1 MKTNI
6 MDQNIFIFVLIIIL
20 IIIFLMSNCEK
31 NKQIDSFENIDQSIL
46 EINEIYLR
54 INNDTY
60 NYENNIF
67 NIIVLGNKIVDYNL
81 NKNDILQLQ
90 MELGDGSYENIY
102 LKIKSKVH
110 NYTSYTELECE
121 SIYDLNNKIMNN
133 INVFYNEKENKDYYK
148 FKLFKIGNIDDNC
161 ILDNNIKIV
170 KENDLYKIKFKISG
184 DNDSLKKKYF
194 EKFKVDDIIT
204 IIDTT
209 LPFQNPNKNKFL
221 IKELKEDNYDI
232 ILQNN
237 KNLENLVETI
247 NKNKEKKQ
255 ILLVRLDISKI
266 IQEHYTQLK
275 FPLGEL
281 SYYNFEI
288 KNLLKKV
295 ENIKQNV
302 KRYIQN
308 KKE

>member
-1 MKTNI
+1 
-6 MDQNIFIFVLIIIL
+6 
-20 IIIFLMSNCEK
+20 MSDCDK
-31 NKQIDSFENIDQSIL
+31 NKKIDSFLNKNVDKTTL
-46 EINEIYLR
+46 EIDEIYLR
-54 INNDTY
+54 INNDAH
-60 NYENNIF
+60 NLKKNIF
-67 NIIVLGNKIVDYNL
+67 NIIILGNKIVDYNL
-81 NKNDILQLQ
+81 NKNDIIQLQ
-90 MELGDGSYENIY
+90 MELEDGSNEDIY
-102 LKIKSKVH
+102 LKIKSKAH
-110 NYTSYTELECE
+110 HYTSYTELECE
-121 SIYDLNNKIMNN
+121 STYDLDHKMMMN
-133 INVFYNEKENKDYYK
+133 INIFNNDKEDKYYYK
-148 FKLFKIGNIDDNC
+148 FKLFKIGNLDDNC
-161 ILDNNIKIV
+161 ILDTNIKV
-170 KENDLYKIKFKISG
+170 FKDTDLKYKIKFEVDG
-184 DNDSLKKKYF
+184 DNDSIKKKYF
-194 EKFKVDDIIT
+194 EKFKVDNIIS

-221 IKELKEDNYDI
+221 IQELKDNYDI
-232 ILQNN
+232 VLQTN

-288 KNLLKKV
+288 KNLLEKV